1 MLQTTLTLVNL
12 HCRGKSQP
20 YELSKSKKKKK
31 NDIDKTFR
39 ALKMI
44 AWSFSAHPIEKRLI
58 AHYTLPVKLN

>member
-31 NDIDKTFR
+31 MT
-39 ALKMI
+39 
-44 AWSFSAHPIEKRLI
+44 LI
-58 AHYTLPVKLN
+58 KHSGL

>member
-31 NDIDKTFR
+31 K
-39 ALKMI
+39 
-44 AWSFSAHPIEKRLI
+44 
-58 AHYTLPVKLN
+58 

>member
-31 NDIDKTFR
+31 
-39 ALKMI
+39 KMT
-44 AWSFSAHPIEKRLI
+44 LI
-58 AHYTLPVKLN
+58 KHSGL